1 MKIRSTVSVL
11 KKQAHF
17 QLYIMIRRLVDC
29 QNDNCKLKTALE
41 IDTVKIDRESVFSV
55 VFFLL
60 FFSAFKFSLSAL
72 FLWATNKFYCLCVLF
87 LMRV

>member
-1 MKIRSTVSVL
+1 MTIRSTVSVL

-17 QLYIMIRRLVDC
+17 QLYVMIRRLVDC

-55 VFFLL
+55 VFFSSFLL
-60 FFSAFKFSLSAL
+60 CF
-72 FLWATNKFYCLCVLF
+72 
-87 LMRV
+87 